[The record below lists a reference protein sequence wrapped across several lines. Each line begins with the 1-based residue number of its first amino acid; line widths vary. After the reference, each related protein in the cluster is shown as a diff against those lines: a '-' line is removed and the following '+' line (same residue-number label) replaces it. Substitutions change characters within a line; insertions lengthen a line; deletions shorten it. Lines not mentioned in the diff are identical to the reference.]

1 MFLTESTP
9 HNLQFATVLSPITA
23 KLRLSTSD
31 SDTVNNYPF
40 LIYSSLLG

>member
-23 KLRLSTSD
+23 KLGFST

-40 LIYSSLLG
+40 LIYS